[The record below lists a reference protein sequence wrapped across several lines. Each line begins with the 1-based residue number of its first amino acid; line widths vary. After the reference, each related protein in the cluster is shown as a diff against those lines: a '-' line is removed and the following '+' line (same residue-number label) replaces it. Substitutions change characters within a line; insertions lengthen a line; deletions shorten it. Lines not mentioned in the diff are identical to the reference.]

1 VNAPKDSGA
10 GRSAGKLSN
19 PNGEE
24 VQVLRPVVYWTVI
37 VLVVLAGGYLAVSLF
52 VAVRFSAPNRAPPE
66 RAPDNAGLEYSEV
79 NLKSADGVPL
89 AAWWVP
95 PAEGE
100 SLRAAVLVHGWG
112 GDKSDEHVIRTAP
125 IYARAGYGVL
135 LLDLRGNGGS
145 GDERRTLG
153 YKETRDVQAALTW
166 LAEQDFEPG
175 EVLLHGWSMGGAT
188 VVRSAPGTGVA
199 AVIEEAGYA
208 DLPLLLRKQL
218 PETTGLPSPFSPG
231 VFFAAKLFLGFDP
244 WAVQPGEDAARLRE
258 EGVPLFVIHSTNDEV
273 VPFEHAELFIRA
285 YPEAAFW
292 KVEGLGHVEAYT
304 HREYREKLLSF
315 LESENLN

>member
-1 VNAPKDSGA
+1 M
-10 GRSAGKLSN
+10 
-19 PNGEE
+19 
-24 VQVLRPVVYWTVI
+24 VYWTVI
-37 VLVVLAGGYLAVSLF
+37 ALVVLAGGYLAVSLF
-52 VAVRFSAPNRAPPE
+52 VAVRFSAPNRGPPE
-66 RAPDNAGLEYSEV
+66 RAPDNAGLEYREV

-89 AAWWVP
+89 AAWWVS

-100 SLRAAVLVHGWG
+100 SSRAAVLVHGWG
-112 GDKSDEHVIRTAP
+112 GDKSDEHVIGTAP
-125 IYARAGYGVL
+125 IYACAGYGVL
-135 LLDLRGNGGS
+135 LLDLRGNGES

-153 YKETRDVQAALTW
+153 YKETRDVQGALAW
-166 LAEQDFEPG
+166 LAEQGFEPG

-208 DLPLLLRKQL
+208 DLPLLLRRQL
-218 PETTGLPSPFSPG
+218 PETTGLPSLFSPG
-231 VFFAAKLFLGFDP
+231 VFLAAKLFLGFDP
-244 WAVQPGEDAARLRE
+244 WAVQPSEDAARLRE
-258 EGVPLFVIHSTNDEV
+258 EGVPLFVIHSTDDEV